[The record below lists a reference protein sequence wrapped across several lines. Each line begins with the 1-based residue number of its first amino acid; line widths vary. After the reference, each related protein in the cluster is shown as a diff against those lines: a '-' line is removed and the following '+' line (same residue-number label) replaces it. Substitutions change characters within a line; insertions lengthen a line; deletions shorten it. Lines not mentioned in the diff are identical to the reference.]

1 MFTNLCSLVIIAVG
15 THPRHPQKAQQ
26 HRSAPIYTQGVFNMA
41 TFRMNTT
48 ADVRRTLQK
57 VSEMVANK
65 EIEPKQA
72 NCIIYACQTA
82 LTVINTEQKIIDN
95 EARRKNPFYMLFGDE
110 ETADKVI
117 KSMA

>member
-1 MFTNLCSLVIIAVG
+1 MSL
-15 THPRHPQKAQQ
+15 
-26 HRSAPIYTQGVFNMA
+26 
-41 TFRMNTT
+41 FRMNTT

-95 EARRKNPFYMLFGDE
+95 EARRKNPFYMLFNDD
-110 ETADKVI
+110 ETADKI
-117 KSMA
+117 AKAMA